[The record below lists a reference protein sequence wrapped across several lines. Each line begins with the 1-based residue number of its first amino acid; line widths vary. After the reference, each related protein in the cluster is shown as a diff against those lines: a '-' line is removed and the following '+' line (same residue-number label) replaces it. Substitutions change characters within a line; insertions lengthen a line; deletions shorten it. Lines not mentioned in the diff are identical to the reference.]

1 MVSPIFLSQMPE
13 PLMPP
18 LAGAQP
24 SLTRTL
30 ATPLRDR
37 NFRQLV
43 NFLFFW
49 GFASNLAIPFFNI
62 YMLQR
67 LEFSLLTVI
76 ALNTLSQITN
86 VLFLRVWGPFTDQS
100 GSKAILS
107 VCVSLYLLVILG
119 WTFTTQPDRY
129 FLTIP
134 LVVILQVF
142 AGIAAAGVNLT
153 VGTVGLKL
161 APQGLATCYMAVA
174 SLATNLGVGLG
185 PLAGGLFADYFSER
199 KLSITFEWI
208 SPTTMFQFPAL
219 DLTGFDF
226 VFGIAFGIG
235 LITLNTL
242 TTIREEGEVG
252 REVVLAELLAPTRE
266 MTRTIGAV
274 PGIRLLSEYP
284 FAYLRRQVPG
294 LDIALGVTAYQ
305 LSSLV
310 KTAVAATSYSGEGAT
325 EIARR
330 VSNALSEVSHQAEE
344 LGEVGADL
352 ALYAT
357 KGAMNALDEAF
368 ADVGEVAR
376 GGVLGALGVVGKT
389 AWDNGNIHEVVRAA
403 SQGTVQGANESG
415 ADVAQAAAQA
425 VAGAKEA
432 APELGLS
439 EEEAADHA
447 TQGAIA
453 AASAISPEAAV
464 LVIEALGERTKD

>member
-1 MVSPIFLSQMPE
+1 
-13 PLMPP
+13 
-18 LAGAQP
+18 
-24 SLTRTL
+24 
-30 ATPLRDR
+30 
-37 NFRQLV
+37 V

-49 GFASNLAIPFFNI
+49 GFASHLAIPFFNI

-86 VLFLRVWGPFTDQS
+86 VLFLRVWGPFTDQF
-100 GSKAILS
+100 GSKVILS
-107 VCVSLYLLVILG
+107 ICVSLYLLVILG

-134 LVVILQVF
+134 LVVILQIF

-153 VGTVGLKL
+153 IGTIGLKL
-161 APQGLATCYMAVA
+161 APQGEATSYMAVA

-199 KLSITFEWI
+199 KLSVIFEWVT
-208 SPTTMFQFPAL
+208 PTTMFQFPAL

-226 VFGIAFGIG
+226 LFGIAFGIG
-235 LITLNTL
+235 LIILNTL

-252 REVVLAELLAPTRE
+252 REVVLEELMAPTRE

-294 LDIALGVTAYQ
+294 LDVALGVTAYQ

-310 KTAVAATSYSGEGAT
+310 KTAVVATSYSGEGAT
-325 EIARR
+325 DIARR
-330 VSNALSEVSHQAEE
+330 VGNALSEVASQAEE
-344 LGEVGADL
+344 LGEVGAQL
-352 ALYAT
+352 ALYT
-357 KGAMNALDEAF
+357 TRGAMNALDEAF

-376 GGVLGALGVVGKT
+376 GAVLG
-389 AWDNGNIHEVVRAA
+389 
-403 SQGTVQGANESG
+403 
-415 ADVAQAAAQA
+415 
-425 VAGAKEA
+425 
-432 APELGLS
+432 P
-439 EEEAADHA
+439 
-447 TQGAIA
+447 
-453 AASAISPEAAV
+453 
-464 LVIEALGERTKD
+464 